1 MKTRWYIYTLE
12 YYSAIEQIII
22 LAAVWMNQEII
33 LCEVSQRET
42 DNTLRYHVEVES
54 INSY

>member
-33 LCEVSQRET
+33 LCELSQRET